1 VVLDVD
7 ADETEVDK
15 IGFELDF
22 GIKLDRVVAQQDV
35 LLQLDVDEPD
45 DESDDDDECDD
56 VQSTTVLL
64 ELGITIK
71 TAVFTSFVS
80 ALLVLLLLA
89 FEFIKGESSMNANV
103 FLRSSNAI
111 YFNRLKNLN

>member
-22 GIKLDRVVAQQDV
+22 GMKLDRVVAQQDV

-71 TAVFTSFVS
+71 TSVFTSFVS
-80 ALLVLLLLA
+80 TLLVLLLLA